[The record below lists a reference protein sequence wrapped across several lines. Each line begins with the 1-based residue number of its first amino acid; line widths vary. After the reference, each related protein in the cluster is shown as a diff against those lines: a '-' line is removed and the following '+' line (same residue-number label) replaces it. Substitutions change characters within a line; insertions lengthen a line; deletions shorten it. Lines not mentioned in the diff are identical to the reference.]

1 MFVDGMLH
9 TPQLVLYDNS
19 ILMAVHCLQVMQLN
33 CLEISCPKLRKSGS
47 LHFNRSCEISVGFII
62 EVVRSCLHKVLG
74 GLNSNSF
81 LESLAKGLSKDLTT
95 HNLHALN
102 DGES

>member
-1 MFVDGMLH
+1 VDGMLH

-33 CLEISCPKLRKSGS
+33 CPVQSLRKSGS

>member
-1 MFVDGMLH
+1 MACLH

-19 ILMAVHCLQVMQLN
+19 ILMAVNCLQVMQLN
-33 CLEISCPKLRKSGS
+33 CPEISCPKLRKSGS
-47 LHFNRSCEISVGFII
+47 LLFDRSCEIFVGFIVQ
-62 EVVRSCLHKVLG
+62 VVRSCSHKVLG
-74 GLNSNSF
+74 GLNSNF
-81 LESLAKGLSKDLTT
+81 FPESLAKGLSKDATT

>member
-33 CLEISCPKLRKSGS
+33 CPEISCPKLRKSGS
-47 LHFNRSCEISVGFII
+47 LHFNRSCEISVGFIVV
-62 EVVRSCLHKVLG
+62 VVRSCSQKVLG
-74 GLNSNSF
+74 DLNSKSF
-81 LESLAKGLSKDLTT
+81 PESLGKGLSKDVTT